1 VGQWFDFVEMEFR
14 SGFSNQERGNVLNPI
29 KIGADKGRIAEEVN
43 HPWNPVRMQMNR
55 FYAVGFAGT
64 WNGCF
69 REKGTKKS
77 GVTCMAG
84 FAPRV
89 GGGLYGRF
97 CRCSPSPPR

>member
-1 VGQWFDFVEMEFR
+1 MQGVGQWFDFVEMEFR

-77 GVTCMAG
+77 WVT
-84 FAPRV
+84 
-89 GGGLYGRF
+89 
-97 CRCSPSPPR
+97 